1 MSEEGSQL
9 AQSQNHDGAEDQMDP
24 HVEYLQQLLRDN
36 EFLQREN
43 LLFEAFLA
51 KVDISKLGS
60 LAEEDAAKKKKA
72 ARKGAAAAPAAA
84 AGASPGKGDA
94 GRGPGGAAGAGG
106 GRDSFVALTDEEKN
120 DLVSQEV
127 EMVQAEIEAIKKA
140 GDKDIDD
147 IRTLME
153 EVDMRIAETK
163 KDTYEFKRDIII
175 GAENPRSGKIVAE
188 KMIRFLED
196 KLRQKDATSDKLRLK
211 NTTTRALITKLEH
224 QLAHKEEMGEVL
236 HLVDFDQLKIENQ
249 QYMER
254 IEERNNELLKLKL
267 STSRTVQVLNN
278 LKSQLSD
285 MVAAGH
291 GLRRQIAER
300 KADLSRFENEF
311 SAALDEKG
319 RGERTVRRLK
329 LEQEDIDTPT
339 IMDYIKLKHTVCEL
353 EKQLTDWR
361 RKIEIMTLE
370 KTRKRSLLKTVAAT
384 PSGGA
389 TGGLGAHGGG
399 GSGGSHGTPVH
410 GSGGA
415 HGGGGSAQGAS
426 R

>member
-1 MSEEGSQL
+1 MSETGSAQL
-9 AQSQNHDGAEDQMDP
+9 LAAQQQAQEAGDDQLDP
-24 HVEYLQQLLRDN
+24 HVEFLQQLLRDN

-51 KVDISKLGS
+51 KVDMSKLGS
-60 LAEEDAAKKKKA
+60 LAEEEAAKKKKA
-72 ARKGAAAAPAAA
+72 ARKSTMPMASQG
-84 AGASPGKGDA
+84 AGA
-94 GRGPGGAAGAGG
+94 RGPGGGKGEGAF
-106 GRDSFVALTDEEKN
+106 SALTDEEKN

-175 GAENPRSGKIVAE
+175 GAENPRSGKVVAE

-196 KLRQKDATSDKLRLK
+196 KLRQKDATADKLRLK
-211 NTTTRALITKLEH
+211 NTTTKALITKLEH

-267 STSRTVQVLNN
+267 STSRTVQVLNH

-291 GLRRQIAER
+291 SLRRQIQER
-300 KADLSRFENEF
+300 KQDLARFDSEYT
-311 SAALDEKG
+311 SVLDEKG

-339 IMDYIKLKHTVCEL
+339 IMDYIKLKHEVSEL

-361 RKIEIMTLE
+361 RKIDILTME
-370 KTRKRSLLKTVAAT
+370 KSRKRTLLKTVATTQLPIPQRAT
-384 PSGGA
+384 PSGGGA
-389 TGGLGAHGGG
+389 GGNL
-399 GSGGSHGTPVH
+399 
-410 GSGGA
+410 
-415 HGGGGSAQGAS
+415 
-426 R
+426 

>member
-1 MSEEGSQL
+1 MSEAGSQML
-9 AQSQNHDGAEDQMDP
+9 AQDLGDDQLDP

-51 KVDISKLGS
+51 KVDMSKLGS
-60 LAEEDAAKKKKA
+60 LADDDASKKKK
-72 ARKGAAAAPAAA
+72 GAKKAAA
-84 AGASPGKGDA
+84 AGRTEGPIANTS
-94 GRGPGGAAGAGG
+94 RGGMVTARDGGAAAQ
-106 GRDSFVALTDEEKN
+106 FAALTDEEKN

-127 EMVQAEIEAIKKA
+127 EMVQAEIEAIRKA

-175 GAENPRSGKIVAE
+175 GAENPRTGKIVAE
-188 KMIRFLED
+188 KMIRFIED
-196 KLRQKDATSDKLRLK
+196 KLRQKDATADKLRLK
-211 NTTTRALITKLEH
+211 NTTTKALITKLEH

-278 LKSQLSD
+278 LKSSLSD

-291 GLRRQIAER
+291 GLRKQIAER
-300 KADLSRFENEF
+300 KQDLARFDADFGNV
-311 SAALDEKG
+311 LDEKG
-319 RGERTVRRLK
+319 RGERTLRRLK

-339 IMDYIKLKHTVCEL
+339 IMDYIKLKHEVSEL
-353 EKQLTDWR
+353 EKQLVDWR
-361 RKIEIMTLE
+361 RKLDILTME
-370 KTRKRSLLKTVAAT
+370 KTRKRTLLKSVASTTTQVGGAGLQPYSSGGGVAAALA
-384 PSGGA
+384 GGE
-389 TGGLGAHGGG
+389 GGGG
-399 GSGGSHGTPVH
+399 GSSRGN
-410 GSGGA
+410 
-415 HGGGGSAQGAS
+415 SA

>member
-1 MSEEGSQL
+1 MADDASVAM
-9 AQSQNHDGAEDQMDP
+9 AQQQQQQQQQQEMEDDQMDP

-51 KVDISKLGS
+51 KVDMSKLGA
-60 LAEEDAAKKKKA
+60 LAEEDAARRKKA
-72 ARKGAAAAPAAA
+72 AKKGGPGAGAGAAGPAAA
-84 AGASPGKGDA
+84 GGPGAGAKGA
-94 GRGPGGAAGAGG
+94 KGAEGGF
-106 GRDSFVALTDEEKN
+106 SALTDEEKN

-175 GAENPRSGKIVAE
+175 GAENPRSGKIMAE
-188 KMIRFLED
+188 KMIRFIED
-196 KLRQKDATSDKLRLK
+196 KLRQKDATADKLRLK
-211 NTTTRALITKLEH
+211 NTTTKALITKLEH

-278 LKSQLSD
+278 LKSSLSD

-291 GLRRQIAER
+291 QLRKQIAER
-300 KADLSRFENEF
+300 KQDLARFDSEF
-311 SAALDEKG
+311 SSVLDEKG

-339 IMDYIKLKHTVCEL
+339 IMDYIRLKHEVGEL
-353 EKQLTDWR
+353 EKQLGDWR
-361 RKIEIMTLE
+361 RKVEIATME
-370 KTRKRSLLKTVAAT
+370 KTRRRTLLKSVAST
-384 PSGGA
+384 TNQVPGGMA
-389 TGGLGAHGGG
+389 GAFGGEGAGG
-399 GSGGSHGTPVH
+399 GSRGTSR
-410 GSGGA
+410 GT
-415 HGGGGSAQGAS
+415 SA

>member
-1 MSEEGSQL
+1 MSESESAQMLPQQPQDLGDDQL
-9 AQSQNHDGAEDQMDP
+9 DP

-51 KVDISKLGS
+51 KVDLTKLGS
-60 LAEEDAAKKKKA
+60 LAEEEAAKKKKA
-72 ARKGAAAAPAAA
+72 AKKGGAAPAAGA
-84 AGASPGKGDA
+84 AGGPGAGGRGDATGGGAGGRGGPGAA
-94 GRGPGGAAGAGG
+94 GRGGG
-106 GRDSFVALTDEEKN
+106 GGEASFASLTDEEKN

-175 GAENPRSGKIVAE
+175 GAENPRTGKIVAE
-188 KMIRFLED
+188 KMIRFIED
-196 KLRQKDATSDKLRLK
+196 KLRQKDATADKLRLK
-211 NTTTRALITKLEH
+211 NTTTKALITKLEH

-291 GLRRQIAER
+291 QLRRQIGER
-300 KADLSRFENEF
+300 KGDLARFDAEY
-311 SAALDEKG
+311 SSVLDEKG

-339 IMDYIKLKHTVCEL
+339 IMDYIRLKHEVSEL

-361 RKIEIMTLE
+361 RKIDILTME
-370 KTRKRSLLKTVAAT
+370 KTRKRTLLKSVA
-384 PSGGA
+384 SN
-389 TGGLGAHGGG
+389 
-399 GSGGSHGTPVH
+399 SNN
-410 GSGGA
+410 
-415 HGGGGSAQGAS
+415 QQQQQQQQ
-426 R
+426 

>member
-1 MSEEGSQL
+1 MSESGSQML
-9 AQSQNHDGAEDQMDP
+9 PQDNGDDQLDP

-51 KVDISKLGS
+51 KVDMSKLGA
-60 LAEEDAAKKKKA
+60 LAEDDASKKKKGGK
-72 ARKGAAAAPAAA
+72 KGAAGGPAGANTSRGGIAAA
-84 AGASPGKGDA
+84 RD
-94 GRGPGGAAGAGG
+94 GAAAQ
-106 GRDSFVALTDEEKN
+106 FAALTDEEKN

-127 EMVQAEIEAIKKA
+127 EMVQAEIEAIRKA

-175 GAENPRSGKIVAE
+175 AAENPRTGKIVAE
-188 KMIRFLED
+188 KMIRFIED
-196 KLRQKDATSDKLRLK
+196 KLRQKDATADKLRLK
-211 NTTTRALITKLEH
+211 NTTTKALITKLEH

-278 LKSQLSD
+278 LKSSLSD

-291 GLRRQIAER
+291 ALRKQIAER
-300 KADLSRFENEF
+300 KQDLARFDADFGNV
-311 SAALDEKG
+311 LDEKG
-319 RGERTVRRLK
+319 RGERTLRRLK

-339 IMDYIKLKHTVCEL
+339 IMDYIKLKHEVTEL
-353 EKQLTDWR
+353 EKQLVDWR
-361 RKIEIMTLE
+361 RKIDILTME
-370 KTRKRSLLKTVAAT
+370 KTRKRTLLKSVASTTQGGGAGLQ
-384 PSGGA
+384 PYGSGGGA
-389 TGGLGAHGGG
+389 AAAAALAGGEGGG
-399 GSGGSHGTPVH
+399 GSRGN
-410 GSGGA
+410 
-415 HGGGGSAQGAS
+415 SA

>member
-1 MSEEGSQL
+1 MSEAGSAQL
-9 AQSQNHDGAEDQMDP
+9 LAAQQQQQLDGGDDQLDP
-24 HVEYLQQLLRDN
+24 HVEFLQQLLRDN

-51 KVDISKLGS
+51 KVDMSKLGS

-72 ARKGAAAAPAAA
+72 ARKTALPVPSQ
-84 AGASPGKGDA
+84 AGGG
-94 GRGPGGAAGAGG
+94 GRGPGGGKGEG
-106 GRDSFVALTDEEKN
+106 SFSALTDEEKN

-175 GAENPRSGKIVAE
+175 GAENPRTGKVVAE

-196 KLRQKDATSDKLRLK
+196 KLRQKDGTADKLRLK
-211 NTTTRALITKLEH
+211 NTTTKALITKLEH

-267 STSRTVQVLNN
+267 STSRTVQVLNH

-291 GLRRQIAER
+291 SLRRQILER
-300 KADLSRFENEF
+300 KQDLARFDAEYT
-311 SAALDEKG
+311 SVLDEKG

-339 IMDYIKLKHTVCEL
+339 IMDYIKLKHEVSEL

-361 RKIEIMTLE
+361 RKIDILTME
-370 KTRKRSLLKTVAAT
+370 KSRKRTLLKTVAT
-384 PSGGA
+384 TTLPMPHRPGPSSGGA
-389 TGGLGAHGGG
+389 M
-399 GSGGSHGTPVH
+399 
-410 GSGGA
+410 
-415 HGGGGSAQGAS
+415 
-426 R
+426 